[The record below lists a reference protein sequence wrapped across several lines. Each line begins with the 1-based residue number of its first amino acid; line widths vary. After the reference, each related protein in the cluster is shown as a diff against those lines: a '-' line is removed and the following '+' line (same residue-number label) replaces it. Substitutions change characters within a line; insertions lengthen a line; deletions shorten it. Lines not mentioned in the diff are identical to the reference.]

1 MRIDTVAPRF
11 ADAGLIANLGVGELV
26 GGAVSVVAV
35 GDGELLVVKLMDVDR
50 GDDVLFVE
58 MRAVSEAD
66 AAVGVDVH
74 PASTQMPSTAAPAPR
89 VIRVVR
95 MDDLRS
101 SGSDCREPQE
111 SGRLAGPSGWTT
123 SR

>member
-11 ADAGLIANLGVGELV
+11 ADAELIANLGVGELV

-58 MRAVSEAD
+58 MRAV
-66 AAVGVDVH
+66 
-74 PASTQMPSTAAPAPR
+74 
-89 VIRVVR
+89 
-95 MDDLRS
+95 
-101 SGSDCREPQE
+101 
-111 SGRLAGPSGWTT
+111 
-123 SR
+123 